1 MKAWPKVRLDDCSRI
16 VAGATPSTSVD
27 EYWNGDICWA
37 TPKDLSNLESPYLD
51 DTPRKITQSG
61 LENCAAE
68 ILPVNSVLFSSRA
81 PIGLVAINRVP
92 TATNQGFKNFI
103 PDTSKLLP
111 EFLFHWLRA
120 KRAYL
125 DNLGNGATFKEVSKA
140 TVSRIEIELP
150 TVAEQKKI
158 ATILDAGE
166 ALQAKRKQALAKLDT
181 LTKSLFID
189 LFGDPST
196 NPKDWPIRNIGELLE
211 SATYGTSEK
220 SEMIGEF
227 PVLRMNNITRTGE
240 MDFTDLKF
248 MNLDASLYDRYL
260 VRAGDILFNRTNSA
274 ELVGKTGIFR
284 EAKPMAYAGYFI
296 RLRVTQDNDPEFLAA
311 FLNSGYSKKVLR
323 HMCKSIIGM
332 ANINAT
338 EIQAM
343 KIPQPPLSLQ
353 QEFAR
358 QVTVLQKLKA
368 VQHLSLSKL
377 NTLFASLQSRAFK
390 GEL

>member
-1 MKAWPKVRLDDCSRI
+1 VKAWPKVRLDDCSRI

-284 EAKPMAYAGYFI
+284 EAKPMAYAGYLI

>member
-284 EAKPMAYAGYFI
+284 EAKPMAYAGYLI

-368 VQHLSLSKL
+368 VQHLSLSK
-377 NTLFASLQSRAFK
+377 
-390 GEL
+390 

>member
-1 MKAWPKVRLDDCSRI
+1 
-16 VAGATPSTSVD
+16 
-27 EYWNGDICWA
+27 
-37 TPKDLSNLESPYLD
+37 
-51 DTPRKITQSG
+51 
-61 LENCAAE
+61 
-68 ILPVNSVLFSSRA
+68 
-81 PIGLVAINRVP
+81 VP

-284 EAKPMAYAGYFI
+284 EAKPMAYAGYLI

>member
-284 EAKPMAYAGYFI
+284 EAKPMAYAGYLI